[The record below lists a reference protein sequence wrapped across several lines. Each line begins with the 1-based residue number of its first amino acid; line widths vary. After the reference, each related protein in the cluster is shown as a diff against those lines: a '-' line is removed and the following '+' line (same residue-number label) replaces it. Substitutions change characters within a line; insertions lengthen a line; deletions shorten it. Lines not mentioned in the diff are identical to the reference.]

1 MKFYN
6 EKNIPTKEVHVIVS
20 KNGYGKKYAKKLK
33 GFYKRFKHKVQYDD
47 EYYSNVIYLL
57 ILLLMFDL
65 TLIFIY
71 WRYLK

>member
-1 MKFYN
+1 M
-6 EKNIPTKEVHVIVS
+6 
-20 KNGYGKKYAKKLK
+20 KKYIKDIK

-47 EYYSNVIYLL
+47 EYYSNVTYLL
-57 ILLLMFDL
+57 ILLLMLDL